1 MKNENQITAV
11 VTLKNDVKLTEKFS
25 TSAEA
30 LAWVTSQNLTGILF
44 DWMIDTGWHDMSV
57 TNMSQAEIKIR

>member
-25 TSAEA
+25 TDAAA
-30 LAWVTSQNLTGILF
+30 LAWVTSQNSTGILSE
-44 DWMIDTGWHDMSV
+44 WMIDTGWKDTSV
-57 TNMSQAEIKIR
+57 TNMSQAEIKIM